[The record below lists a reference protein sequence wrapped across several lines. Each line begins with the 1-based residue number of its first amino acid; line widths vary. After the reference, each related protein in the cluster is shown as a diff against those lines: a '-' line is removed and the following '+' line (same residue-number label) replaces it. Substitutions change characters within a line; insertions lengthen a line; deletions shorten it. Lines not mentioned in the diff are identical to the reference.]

1 MLTKLSLKNI
11 KSFNSE
17 ANLKIAPITLIYG
30 ANSSGKS
37 SLWKFLTTLRSSL
50 IRGSGNN
57 FINFDRA
64 YDFANSKTISFNP
77 NRESIFSFQFDDL
90 TQSEDFRDHFKTIKK
105 DAEKDVP
112 IFLRSDDKLDKNFT
126 VNSGIKFSFK
136 FLNINEHDEEDRI
149 IIDDKYKSI
158 IKQLSSKDKLSTSES
173 ELLKTIQQIQKYN
186 DQLIEKNKEL
196 KQLKRDISS
205 QTKDQSIILNE
216 LKIFKDE
223 KLFAEYEV
231 VGLELAPSRIRMQGR
246 EARSLLT
253 KFQKQSEK
261 EILDAI
267 KKRFPNDFKFEVVVE
282 TDKKLQEQYFNTSE
296 QKKIV
301 FDLIGPNGP
310 KEIKQNIDSPL
321 KYLFI
326 PKNISSDKF
335 FWEEHYNFLQ
345 LIKKLIKKNK
355 SNKNKEEPEI
365 YKKYFEQEWFD
376 MQSNFEV
383 SRGININSIP
393 ELLKS
398 FNKTLEVMTASF
410 ERFCEIMREDLR
422 TCILAGNSFIPRGKW
437 YGGNI
442 YSSIFR
448 NLVDGFVDI
457 AMENDIDGIAEKF
470 NISEDE
476 AIEFLRSYAQ
486 FSKYS
491 FSSQY
496 SNLFQFY
503 EELRNYV
510 EHSDVDRRVGMGLG
524 SRFNPRLITS
534 TLHNTPEHK
543 EKIIR
548 LLEKINLP
556 FNIETQSDR
565 DGEVRVGF
573 TNKRIINSQ
582 KDIPIEQSGNALK
595 SIIVLLNEL
604 ALSENKTLIIEEP
617 ENKIHP
623 NIQGNLIELITE
635 IIKDNSN
642 NIIIETHSEHFILR
656 IQKLIR
662 EKKVDPNFVS
672 INYVY
677 LDENGEG
684 SKIDHMEIDHDGK
697 FKKKWRHGFFN
708 ERLKEI

>member
-267 KKRFPNDFKFEVVVE
+267 KKRFPND
-282 TDKKLQEQYFNTSE
+282 S
-296 QKKIV
+296 
-301 FDLIGPNGP
+301 G
-310 KEIKQNIDSPL
+310 
-321 KYLFI
+321 
-326 PKNISSDKF
+326 
-335 FWEEHYNFLQ
+335 
-345 LIKKLIKKNK
+345 
-355 SNKNKEEPEI
+355 
-365 YKKYFEQEWFD
+365 
-376 MQSNFEV
+376 
-383 SRGININSIP
+383 
-393 ELLKS
+393 
-398 FNKTLEVMTASF
+398 
-410 ERFCEIMREDLR
+410 
-422 TCILAGNSFIPRGKW
+422 
-437 YGGNI
+437 
-442 YSSIFR
+442 R
-448 NLVDGFVDI
+448 NL
-457 AMENDIDGIAEKF
+457 
-470 NISEDE
+470 
-476 AIEFLRSYAQ
+476 
-486 FSKYS
+486 
-491 FSSQY
+491 
-496 SNLFQFY
+496 
-503 EELRNYV
+503 
-510 EHSDVDRRVGMGLG
+510 
-524 SRFNPRLITS
+524 
-534 TLHNTPEHK
+534 
-543 EKIIR
+543 
-548 LLEKINLP
+548 LE
-556 FNIETQSDR
+556 T
-565 DGEVRVGF
+565 
-573 TNKRIINSQ
+573 
-582 KDIPIEQSGNALK
+582 
-595 SIIVLLNEL
+595 
-604 ALSENKTLIIEEP
+604 
-617 ENKIHP
+617 
-623 NIQGNLIELITE
+623 
-635 IIKDNSN
+635 
-642 NIIIETHSEHFILR
+642 
-656 IQKLIR
+656 
-662 EKKVDPNFVS
+662 
-672 INYVY
+672 Y
-677 LDENGEG
+677 
-684 SKIDHMEIDHDGK
+684 
-697 FKKKWRHGFFN
+697 
-708 ERLKEI
+708 